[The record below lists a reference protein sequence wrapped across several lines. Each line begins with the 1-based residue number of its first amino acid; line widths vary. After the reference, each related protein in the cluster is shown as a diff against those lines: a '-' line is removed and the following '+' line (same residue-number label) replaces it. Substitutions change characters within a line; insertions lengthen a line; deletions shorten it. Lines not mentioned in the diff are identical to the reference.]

1 MIRRLKITDKVLSR
15 IDKEMPI
22 EDAGYVV
29 VDTELTGLNEKKD
42 SIVSIGAVKMN
53 GGRIDLSDTFYRLL
67 NPETSLTAESVIIHE
82 ITPDEVAEKPDIR
95 TGLAEFLSFC
105 NDDIIVGFCVN
116 IDMEFLNREAKRILG
131 HKIQN
136 PVLDIFPMFEWV
148 RSNKAARGGEEIN
161 MPVHYKLYDI
171 AKYYGI
177 EVNGA
182 HNAMIDA
189 FITAQIFQRFI
200 PILLEAGISS
210 VGDVLRLST
219 KLKGG
224 DRFAVNRGM
233 SNF

>member
-1 MIRRLKITDKVLSR
+1 MIRRLKITGKGLSR
-15 IDKEMPI
+15 DDKEMPI
-22 EDAGYVV
+22 ENAGYVV

-53 GGRIDLSDTFYRLL
+53 GAIIDLSDTFYRLV
-67 NPETSLTAESVIIHE
+67 NPETNLTAESVIIHE
-82 ITPDEVAEKPDIR
+82 ITPDEVVEKPDIR

-105 NDDIIVGFCVN
+105 GQNIIVGFCVN

-131 HKIQN
+131 RVIQN

-148 RSNKAARGGEEIN
+148 RSKKAAQGEEEIR

-171 AKYYGI
+171 AKHYGI

-189 FITAQIFQRFI
+189 FITAQIFQRFF
-200 PILLEAGISS
+200 PILLEAGIRSI
-210 VGDVLRLST
+210 GDVLRLST

>member
-1 MIRRLKITDKVLSR
+1 MRRLKITRKGLARDDEEVLLENAR
-15 IDKEMPI
+15 
-22 EDAGYVV
+22 YVV

-53 GGRIDLSDTFYRLL
+53 GGKIDLSDTFYRLL
-67 NPETSLTAESVIIHE
+67 NPETRLTAESIIIHE
-82 ITPDEVAEKPDIR
+82 ITPDEVVEKPDIR

-105 NDDIIVGFCVN
+105 GNDIIVGFCVN
-116 IDMEFLNREAKRILG
+116 IDMEFFNREAKRIIG
-131 HKIQN
+131 HTIQN
-136 PVLDIFPMFEWV
+136 PVLDIFPLFEWV
-148 RSNKAARGGEEIN
+148 RSNKGAHGGKEIN
-161 MPVHYKLYDI
+161 MPLHYKLYDI
-171 AKYYGI
+171 AKHYGI

-200 PILLEAGISS
+200 PVLLEAGLRS
-210 VGDVLRLST
+210 VGDVLRLSN

>member
-1 MIRRLKITDKVLSR
+1 MLKRLKITKRGLPKVDK
-15 IDKEMPI
+15 DTPI

-29 VDTELTGLNEKKD
+29 MDTELTGLNEKKD
-42 SIVSIGAVKMN
+42 SIVSIGAVRMD
-53 GGRIDLSDTFYRLL
+53 GGKIDLSDTFYRLL
-67 NPETSLTAESVIIHE
+67 NPETRLTAESVIIHE
-82 ITPDEVAEKPDIR
+82 ITPDEVVEKPDIR
-95 TGLAEFLSFC
+95 TGLAEFLRFC
-105 NDDIIVGFCVN
+105 GDAIIVGFCVN
-116 IDMEFLNREAKRILG
+116 IDMEFLNRESKKILG
-131 HKIQN
+131 QAIQN

-148 RSNKAARGGEEIN
+148 RNKKAHGGEEIN
-161 MPVHYKLYDI
+161 LPVNYQLYDI

-182 HNAMIDA
+182 HNAVIDA

-200 PILLEAGISS
+200 PILLDAGIRS
-210 VGDVLRLST
+210 VGELLRLST

>member
-1 MIRRLKITDKVLSR
+1 MLRRLKITRKGLSHR
-15 IDKEMPI
+15 NKEMLI
-22 EDAGYVV
+22 EGAEYVV

-53 GGRIDLSDTFYRLL
+53 GGRIDLSNSFYRLL
-67 NPETSLTAESVIIHE
+67 NPETRLTAESVIIHE
-82 ITPDEVAEKPDIR
+82 ITPDEVVEKPDIR
-95 TGLAEFLSFC
+95 TGLAEFLRFC

-116 IDMEFLNREAKRILG
+116 IDMEFLNREAKRIIG
-131 HKIQN
+131 HSIQN
-136 PVLDIFPMFEWV
+136 PVIDIFPLFEWV
-148 RSNKAARGGEEIN
+148 RGQKATRGGEEIN

-171 AKYYGI
+171 AKYYSI
-177 EVNGA
+177 DVNES

-200 PILLEAGISS
+200 PILLEAGIRS
-210 VGDVLRLST
+210 VGDVLSLLT

-224 DRFAVNRGM
+224 DRFAANHGM

>member
-1 MIRRLKITDKVLSR
+1 MLRQLKITRKGLSR
-15 IDKEMPI
+15 DDKEMLL
-22 EDAGYVV
+22 ENAGYVV

-67 NPETSLTAESVIIHE
+67 NPETRLTAESVIIHE

-95 TGLAEFLSFC
+95 TGLAEFLTFC
-105 NDDIIVGFCVN
+105 GNDIIVGFCVN

-131 HKIQN
+131 HTIQN
-136 PVLDIFPMFEWV
+136 PVLDIFPLFEWV
-148 RSNKAARGGEEIN
+148 RSNKARGGEDIN
-161 MPVHYKLYDI
+161 LPVHYKLYDI
-171 AKYYGI
+171 AKHYGI

-200 PILLEAGISS
+200 PILSEAGLRS
-210 VGDVLRLST
+210 VGDVLRLSN

-224 DRFAVNRGM
+224 DRFAVNRGI

>member
-1 MIRRLKITDKVLSR
+1 MINRLKITRKDLSR
-15 IDKEMPI
+15 DDKNMSI
-22 EDAGYVV
+22 EDAEYVV

-42 SIVSIGAVKMN
+42 SIVSIGAVRMD

-67 NPETSLTAESVIIHE
+67 NPETNLTAESVIIHE
-82 ITPDEVAEKPDIR
+82 ITPDEVVEKPDIR
-95 TGLAEFLSFC
+95 TGLAEFLGFC
-105 NDDIIVGFCVN
+105 GDGIIVGFCVN

-131 HKIQN
+131 CKIQN
-136 PVLDIFPMFEWV
+136 LVLDIFPMFEWI
-148 RSNKAARGGEEIN
+148 RSNKAASGGKEIH
-161 MPVHYKLYDI
+161 MPLHYKLYDI

-200 PILLEAGISS
+200 PILLEAGIRS
-210 VGDVLRLST
+210 VGDVLRLLT

>member
-1 MIRRLKITDKVLSR
+1 MIRRLKTTGNDLSHNDKGLLM
-15 IDKEMPI
+15 D
-22 EDAGYVV
+22 DAEYVV

-53 GGRIDLSDTFYRLL
+53 GGRIDLSNTFYRLL
-67 NPETSLTAESVIIHE
+67 NPETSLTAESVVIHE
-82 ITPDEVAEKPDIR
+82 ITPDEVVEKPDIR
-95 TGLAEFLSFC
+95 TGLGEFLRFC
-105 NDDIIVGFCVN
+105 GDDIIVGFCVN

-131 HKIQN
+131 HTIKNQ
-136 PVLDIFPMFEWV
+136 VLDIFPLFEWV
-148 RSNKAARGGEEIN
+148 RSSKEARDGEEIK

-171 AKYYGI
+171 AKHYGI

-200 PILLEAGISS
+200 PILFEAGIRS
-210 VGDVLRLST
+210 VGDVLRLSN

>member
-1 MIRRLKITDKVLSR
+1 MIRRLKITRKGLSR
-15 IDKEMPI
+15 FDKEMLI
-22 EDAGYVV
+22 EDAEYVV
-29 VDTELTGLNEKKD
+29 VDTELTGLNERKD
-42 SIVSIGAVKMN
+42 SIVSIGAVRMN

-67 NPETSLTAESVIIHE
+67 NPATHLTAESVIIHE
-82 ITPDEVAEKPDIR
+82 ITPAEVVEKPDIR
-95 TGLAEFLSFC
+95 TELADFLRFC
-105 NDDIIVGFCVN
+105 NDHIIVGFCVN

-131 HKIQN
+131 HRIQN

-148 RSNKAARGGEEIN
+148 RSKKAARGGEEIN

-171 AKYYGI
+171 AKHYSI

-189 FITAQIFQRFI
+189 FLTAQIFQRFI
-200 PILLEAGISS
+200 PILLEAGIRS
-210 VGDVLRLST
+210 VGDVLRLSN

-224 DRFAVNRGM
+224 DRFAVNRGI

>member
-1 MIRRLKITDKVLSR
+1 MRRLKTARKGLSR
-15 IDKEMPI
+15 DDEGVLL
-22 EDAGYVV
+22 ENARYVV

-53 GGRIDLSDTFYRLL
+53 GGKIDLSDTFYRLL
-67 NPETSLTAESVIIHE
+67 NPETRLTAESIIIHE
-82 ITPDEVAEKPDIR
+82 ITPDEVVEKPDIR

-105 NDDIIVGFCVN
+105 GNDIIVGFCVN

-131 HKIQN
+131 HRIQN

-148 RSNKAARGGEEIN
+148 RSKKAARGGEEIN
-161 MPVHYKLYDI
+161 MPIQYKLYDI
-171 AKYYGI
+171 AKHYSI

-189 FITAQIFQRFI
+189 FLTAQIFQRFI
-200 PILLEAGISS
+200 PILLEAGIRS
-210 VGDVLRLST
+210 VGDVLRLSN

-224 DRFAVNRGM
+224 DRFAVNRGI

>member
-1 MIRRLKITDKVLSR
+1 MIRRLKITRKDLSR
-15 IDKEMPI
+15 DAKEMLI
-22 EDAGYVV
+22 QNAEYVV

-42 SIVSIGAVKMN
+42 SIVSIGAVRMN

-67 NPETSLTAESVIIHE
+67 NPETHLTAESVIIHE
-82 ITPDEVAEKPDIR
+82 ITPDEVIEKPDIR
-95 TGLAEFLSFC
+95 TVLAEFLRFC
-105 NDDIIVGFCVN
+105 DDDIIVGFCVN
-116 IDMEFLNREAKRILG
+116 IDMEFLDREAKRILG
-131 HKIQN
+131 HTIPN
-136 PVLDIFPMFEWV
+136 PVLDIFPIFEWV
-148 RSNKAARGGEEIN
+148 RSNRVARGDKEII

-200 PILLEAGISS
+200 PILLDAGIRS
-210 VGDVLRLST
+210 VGDVLSLST

-224 DRFAVNRGM
+224 DRFAVNHGM